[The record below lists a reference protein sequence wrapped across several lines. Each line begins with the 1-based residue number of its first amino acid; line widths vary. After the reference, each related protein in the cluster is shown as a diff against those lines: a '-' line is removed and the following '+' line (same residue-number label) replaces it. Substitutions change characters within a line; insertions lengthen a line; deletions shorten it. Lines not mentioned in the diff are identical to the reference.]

1 MRLFVAVLF
10 ACLAPVIFAEE
21 SASPAVEQLVA
32 SVRFKQDNYASGV
45 AADNI
50 DQHPEH
56 DLSGLSSAMKSQ
68 QDAGIAAAEII
79 SHDDSHDVLGMS
91 EAGKMSSQCSDAT
104 IDNTV
109 SQDAARIKR
118 FSSTHFTDA

>member
-1 MRLFVAVLF
+1 M
-10 ACLAPVIFAEE
+10 
-21 SASPAVEQLVA
+21 
-32 SVRFKQDNYASGV
+32 
-45 AADNI
+45 
-50 DQHPEH
+50 
-56 DLSGLSSAMKSQ
+56 SGLSSAMKSQ
-68 QDAGIAAAEII
+68 QDAGIAASENVASHEEHDMSGLSSAMKSQQDAGITAAEII

-91 EAGKMSSQCSDAT
+91 EAGRMSSQCSDAT